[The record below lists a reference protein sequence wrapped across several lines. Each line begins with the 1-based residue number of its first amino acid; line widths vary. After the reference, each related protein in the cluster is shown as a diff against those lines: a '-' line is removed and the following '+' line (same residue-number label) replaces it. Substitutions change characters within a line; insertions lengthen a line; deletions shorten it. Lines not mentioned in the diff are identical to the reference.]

1 MGEFRVDERDAAFVL
16 FEYLDLEKLLALDKY
31 ADYDRDTCEMIIREA
46 AKFMVEQVAPVNKA
60 ADEEGAVWED
70 GEVRFPKAFYE
81 LYETFR
87 MAGWW
92 APLNNPMYGGMG
104 LPEPVGFAC
113 NEFIDAACPAFGLI
127 PMLTVGAAH
136 LIESFGTDELKEAY
150 LEKMYTGEWG
160 GTMGLTE
167 PHAGTNVGAL
177 STKAVPEGDHY
188 LLEGTKIFITNAEH
202 DLTSNICHL
211 VIARIEGAPP
221 GSRGISLF
229 AVPKYRLDENGEP
242 GEFNN
247 IRCAGIEHKM
257 GIHGSP
263 TCLINFGDGGP
274 THAYLVGEP
283 EKGLA
288 HMFQMMNEARI
299 QCGVHGEA
307 IATAAYTASVDY
319 ARERGQGQSFL
330 GMNPADGGQAPIV
343 GHPDV
348 RRMLMEM
355 RAYTEGMRALL
366 YLTALYEDLGHNLP
380 DREEAQTYIDLVE
393 ALTPLCKAFCTD
405 AGFWVCDRAV
415 QTHGGY
421 GYCQEYPVEQCLRD
435 VKIYAIVEG
444 TNGVQALDLVGRK
457 LRIREGAPA
466 RALMGR
472 IGSGVAKV
480 SETGVFDDLAGLLLE
495 GNKALVETTGTLA
508 MKGASDM
515 LYPVINATPYLELM
529 SRVVVAVLLG
539 EEAVVARQ
547 TLDEIEAEEGCTTDE
562 EKAAL
567 LQRNDN
573 AVFYF
578 NKIQTAYYFAHHLLP
593 QVHSLKAEILADDRS
608 MIDAIL

>member
-1 MGEFRVDERDAAFVL
+1 MAEFRVDERDAAFVL
-16 FEYLDLEKLLALDKY
+16 FEYLDLDKLLAVDKY
-31 ADYDRDTCEMIIREA
+31 ADYDRETCEMIVREA
-46 AKFMVEQVAPVNKA
+46 AKFMVEQVAPVNKP
-60 ADEEGAVWED
+60 ADEVGAVYSD
-70 GEVRFPKAFYE
+70 GEVKFPPEFYD
-81 LYETFR
+81 LYPTFCE
-87 MAGWW
+87 AGWW

-113 NEFIDAACPAFGLI
+113 NEFIDAASPAFGLI

-136 LIESFGTDELKEAY
+136 LIESFGTEELKAAY
-150 LEKMYTGEWG
+150 LEKMYTGQWG

-167 PHAGTNVGAL
+167 PHAGSNVGAL
-177 STKAVPEGDHY
+177 TTKAIPEGDHY

-202 DLTSNICHL
+202 DLTGNIVHL

-229 AVPKYRLDENGEP
+229 LVPKYRLDDNGEP

-247 IRCAGIEHKM
+247 IRCANIEHKM

-274 THAYLVGEP
+274 TEGYLIGEP

-299 QCGVHGEA
+299 QCGVHGAA
-307 IATAAYTASVDY
+307 IASAAYLASLDY
-319 ARERGQGQSFL
+319 ARERGQGKSFL
-330 GMNPADGGQAPIV
+330 GMNPADGGQAPII

-355 RAYTEGMRALL
+355 KAYTEGMRALL
-366 YLTALYEDLGHNLP
+366 YETALYEDLGHNLA
-380 DREEAQTYIDLVE
+380 DRDDAQTYIDLVE
-393 ALTPLCKAFCTD
+393 ALTPLCKSFCTD
-405 AGFWVCDRAV
+405 AGFWVCDRAI
-415 QTHGGY
+415 QLHGGY
-421 GYCQEYPVEQCLRD
+421 GYCQEYPVEQYLRD

-444 TNGVQALDLVGRK
+444 TNGIQALDLVGRK

-466 RALMGR
+466 RALMAR
-472 IGSGVAKV
+472 IGNGVAKIKE
-480 SETGVFDDLAGLLLE
+480 SGHYDELAGLLLE
-495 GNKALVETTGTLA
+495 GNKALVETTGNLA
-508 MKGASDM
+508 MKGASDP

-529 SRVVVAVLLG
+529 SRVVMAVLLG
-539 EEAVVARQ
+539 EQALVAREA
-547 TLDEIEAEEGCTTDE
+547 LDKIEADEGCTTDDE
-562 EKAAL
+562 RKAL
-567 LQRNDN
+567 LKRNDN

-578 NKIQTAYYFAHHLLP
+578 NKIQTAHFFARHLLP
-593 QVHSLKAEILADDRS
+593 QVHSLKQEILFNDRS
-608 MIDAIL
+608 LIDVIL